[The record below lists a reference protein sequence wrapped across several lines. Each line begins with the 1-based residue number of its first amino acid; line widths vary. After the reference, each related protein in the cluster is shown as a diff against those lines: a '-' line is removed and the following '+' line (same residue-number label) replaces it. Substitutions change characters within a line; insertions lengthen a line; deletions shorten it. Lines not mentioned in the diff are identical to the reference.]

1 LNRFII
7 SLFVFI
13 ILLAVPPVILIYTGN
28 GKILDPRFWAMFV
41 FFILLTLMVCISVLI
56 AQNRNSKTGVQV
68 FMGGSTIKLLACM
81 FFALF
86 YVKFYPIRPISFI
99 SSFFYLYLFN
109 TVFEIRTLLSNL
121 RDQNKK

>member
-1 LNRFII
+1 MNRFII
-7 SLFVFI
+7 SLIVFI
-13 ILLAVPPVILIYTGN
+13 ILLAIPPVILIYTGHV
-28 GKILDPRFWAMFV
+28 KFLDPKFWAMFV
-41 FFILLTLMVCISVLI
+41 FFILLTLMVCISVLV
-56 AQNRNSKTGVQV
+56 AQSRNSKTGVQV
-68 FMGGSTIKLLACM
+68 FMGATTIKLLACM